1 MAILVGILVA
11 AGFGSGDFLGG
22 LASRQG
28 STLTVLALAQVAALV
43 GAMAVALAVGGPLTA
58 SAAWLGAG
66 AGALS
71 VTALGCLYQG
81 LAIGQIGEVAPVA
94 AVVGAVIPVVW
105 GLAIG
110 ERPPAVALVGGAMAV
125 VAAGMISLERE
136 ERRGLREGRALWLAL
151 AAGVGFGSS
160 FILFADASHH
170 SGFWP
175 VLTGRMAA
183 VVGVGLVVAFSG
195 ASLRLPV
202 RPRWLA
208 VGAGILDVVATTL
221 LLVAVRKGLVAVV
234 APVAALAPAFTVLG
248 AWWFLRERASV
259 IQKAGLGLALVG
271 LALIA
276 TA

>member
-1 MAILVGILVA
+1 M
-11 AGFGSGDFLGG
+11 
-22 LASRQG
+22 R
-28 STLTVLALAQVAALV
+28 
-43 GAMAVALAVGGPLTA
+43 GA
-58 SAAWLGAG
+58 
-66 AGALS
+66 
-71 VTALGCLYQG
+71 
-81 LAIGQIGEVAPVA
+81 
-94 AVVGAVIPVVW
+94 
-105 GLAIG
+105 
-110 ERPPAVALVGGAMAV
+110 
-125 VAAGMISLERE
+125 
-136 ERRGLREGRALWLAL
+136 ALWLAL

-175 VLTGRMAA
+175 VLTGRVAA

-208 VGAGILDVVATTL
+208 VGAGVLDVVATTL

-248 AWWFLRERASV
+248 AWWFLHERASV

-276 TA
+276 RPDRTAAARLPARAPTGPGTVASSQPSVRVRSP